1 MQDKLKLLSVAV
13 EMTVSSSLMT
23 AVAQGQAR
31 QSRVIL
37 TPWRAEIAGNA
48 ARTMSIRKFAN
59 APGWHTPQ
67 SIPRDTVS
75 AADISGGIC

>member
-1 MQDKLKLLSVAV
+1 MQGKLKLLSVVV
-13 EMTVSSSLMT
+13 EMTVSSSLMV
-23 AVAQGQAR
+23 AVVQGQAR

-59 APGWHTPQ
+59 APGWRAPQ
-67 SIPRDTVS
+67 SIPRYTVS
-75 AADISGGIC
+75 AAGFSGGVR